1 MIAPGRSLPPDR
13 QADDRQADDRQPDDR
28 QPDDRAGG
36 APALLVR
43 IVRRPEETAAFG
55 AALAALARPGDTFCL
70 QGGLGSGKTVLARGF
85 IRALAGAAT
94 EVPSP
99 TFNIVLT
106 YPAAAATLWHFDL
119 YRVADAEELWELG
132 LEEAFA
138 DGISLVEW
146 PERLG
151 DAAPAQ
157 ALWLELQ
164 PVAGAAAGSPRVA
177 PDSMDGG
184 DLEGDGMAAEQ
195 RQITVRGGTAW
206 GTRLREA
213 GLV

>member
-1 MIAPGRSLPPDR
+1 MTAPGRSLPPDR
-13 QADDRQADDRQPDDR
+13 QPADRQPTDRQA
-28 QPDDRAGG
+28 AGRRPGDLAG
-36 APALLVR
+36 APALLERHVR
-43 IVRRPEETAAFG
+43 TPAETAALG
-55 AALAALARPGDTFCL
+55 AALAAIARPGDLFCL

-85 IRALAGAAT
+85 VRALAGAGI

-119 YRVADAEELWELG
+119 YRVADADELWELG

-157 ALWLELQ
+157 ALWLELR
-164 PVAGAAAGSPRVA
+164 PVTGAAGPPVVA

-184 DLEGDGMAAEQ
+184 NTGGDGMAAEL
-195 RQITVRGGTAW
+195 RQIIVRGGAAW
-206 GTRLREA
+206 AARLREA